1 MPVIRARLGS
11 TGHLSLGRARVAR
24 LYTRGARVD
33 DGTMDG
39 WLATAAGIAF
49 FWTGVVVAISFIE
62 APLKFRAPGITV
74 PLGLGIGRLVFRA
87 VNALETVLAVVIVVA
102 LVVGSMG
109 PATWVPLAIAVAALV
124 LQLVAVRPALTKR
137 SDAVLAGEDA
147 PRSHAHL
154 AY

>member
-1 MPVIRARLGS
+1 
-11 TGHLSLGRARVAR
+11 
-24 LYTRGARVD
+24 
-33 DGTMDG
+33 MDG
-39 WLATAAGIAF
+39 ATAVVAAITFSWIGI
-49 FWTGVVVAISFIE
+49 VVAISFIE

-124 LQLVAVRPALTKR
+124 LQLVAVRPALTRR

-154 AY
+154 AYVGLEVIKLVALLVGGVAALR